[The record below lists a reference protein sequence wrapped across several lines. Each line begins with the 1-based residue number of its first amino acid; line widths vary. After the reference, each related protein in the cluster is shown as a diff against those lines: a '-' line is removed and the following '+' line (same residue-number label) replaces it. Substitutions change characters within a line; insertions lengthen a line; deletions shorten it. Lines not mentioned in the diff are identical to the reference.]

1 MMVSNPTP
9 PVDKKDI
16 QLTEEE
22 KRRLVA
28 YMNVLIE
35 MDRTT
40 DKNATNET
48 QY

>member
-9 PVDKKDI
+9 PVEKKDI
-16 QLTEEE
+16 QLNEEE
-22 KRRLVA
+22 KKRLVS

-35 MDRTT
+35 MDRAT

-48 QY
+48 R